1 MPEYYAIV
9 VDVPDPA
16 MKCFIAFP
24 FSQNDI
30 NIQHPITAVID
41 QAVRG
46 QHLDPHWVQ
55 RDAAGTPIMSS
66 IASAIRGASMLIAV
80 CTPEKATAQANV
92 NVMYELGLAD
102 ALGKPTLV
110 MTNDIKSLPFDIAGK
125 QAFAYKDDDLANRQS
140 SLGLQRQL
148 ELAIAELKR
157 RTTKA
162 PPLIREDMDDVWV
175 VGAANRLALTDFFW
189 AYARSVFEFADMLG
203 NQAGAVTWQ
212 MNDLFEFASQLVHA
226 NSSFERFMHT
236 WRDFRTAHERRV
248 GPYLNAAAYSPV
260 DGSLKSLKS
269 SAPESQDIFSPLEQ
283 DYQQLKETIA
293 AYTRSFEDAKAC
305 VNDVMNGQEQPSGL
319 LRKIGPL
326 AENLSKLTMSAD
338 TLIKNLAR
346 EINGWFFR
354 SAAQEQPA
362 LGPRAVG
369 AGR

>member
-9 VDVPDPA
+9 VDVPDPTL
-16 MKCFIAFP
+16 KCFIAFP
-24 FSQNDI
+24 FSENDI
-30 NIQHPITAVID
+30 NKQHPITDVID
-41 QAVRG
+41 HAIRG
-46 QHLDPHWVQ
+46 QHLEPHWIE
-55 RDAAGTPIMSS
+55 REAAGTAIVST
-66 IASAIRGASMLIAV
+66 IASAIRGASMLVAV
-80 CTPEKATAQANV
+80 CTPEETTAKTNV

-110 MTNDIKSLPFDIAGK
+110 MTTELKSLPFDIAGK
-125 QAFAYKDDDLANRQS
+125 QAFEYSNDELANRKS
-140 SLGLQRQL
+140 SVDLQRRL

-157 RTTKA
+157 RVKRT
-162 PPLIREDMDDVWV
+162 PPLVRDDMDDVWV

-189 AYARSVFEFADMLG
+189 AYARTVFEFADMLG
-203 NQAGAVTWQ
+203 NQGVAVTGQ

-236 WRDFRTAHERRV
+236 WKDFRTAHERRV
-248 GPYLNAAAYSPV
+248 VPYLDAAACSPV
-260 DGSLKSLKS
+260 DGSLRSLQGS
-269 SAPESQDIFSPLEQ
+269 VPEAQEIISALAQ

-293 AYTRSFEDAKAC
+293 EYARTFEDAKAC
-305 VNDVMNGQEQPSGL
+305 VNAVMDGQEQPSGL

-354 SAAQEQPA
+354 PAAQERPA

-369 AGR
+369 AAR